1 MQSGFLVAGSK
12 KCNKH
17 LKQFRV
23 FVANE
28 RVCNQGYGVCHWG
41 FGLCNFLRICG
52 PLVCLGFG
60 VGNGHRGLFSACT
73 VCLARLGN
81 LLWLYFFFLFGRR
94 HLSSS
99 ILRLSRCQMPCRSTF
114 ARIALLIPYV
124 FHLWTIAIFCLQACN
139 HDISHMRLG
148 LGTFYLPGTTGLKV
162 LLVPLSVKFR
172 PAKVVIVAINVSI
185 SDININLEG
194 A

>member
-1 MQSGFLVAGSK
+1 M
-12 KCNKH
+12 
-17 LKQFRV
+17 
-23 FVANE
+23 
-28 RVCNQGYGVCHWG
+28 
-41 FGLCNFLRICG
+41 CNFLRICG

-60 VGNGHRGLFSACT
+60 VGSGHRGFSACT
-73 VCLARLGN
+73 VCLARFGN
-81 LLWLYFFFLFGRR
+81 LLWLYFFSYLDAGICLVPFSVSHDAKCLVEVR
-94 HLSSS
+94 
-99 ILRLSRCQMPCRSTF
+99 F

-162 LLVPLSVKFR
+162 LPVPFSVKFR
-172 PAKVVIVAINVSI
+172 PAKVVIVAINVST